1 MIFSPSQK
9 LCSTFSWVCLC
20 LLVISFHCTA
30 NMATA
35 DELKPKYI
43 ASTANNLLI
52 DTDELNIALIPL
64 TKDELNIEA
73 IAWFNLVK
81 DNATIVSRAEILV
94 NQDKRRIVAAE
105 KISEISKQSATL
117 SELAKSD
124 QVALE
129 KLKNDIEEIKQITKS
144 FNQEKAIKTVN
155 EMTTSSESLN
165 KLAEKAGDF
174 KKTLQHEREY
184 LIKNLT
190 LLRSN
195 KNNALARFQ
204 LVVEAWEL
212 KGGDTKDFKLY
223 AEALSGTNINLTDSD
238 AAWLTVH
245 GWFFSKDGGIR
256 WITNIIKFAVAL
268 LIVSILSMS
277 IGKIV
282 DSAVNRN
289 KKVSTLLKQFIAV
302 SVRRVI
308 LIIGFIMSLT
318 LIEINVAPLLALI
331 GAAGLVVGLALQGTL
346 SNFASGMLILI
357 YRPFDV
363 GDIITTD
370 GVSGTV
376 HSMTLLSTSVRT
388 FDNQHLIVP
397 NNSIWGSTITNVTGS
412 KTRRVDLIFGIG
424 YGDDITKAETIM
436 RKIVDNHPLVLKSP
450 EPVIKVNELGN
461 SSVNFVC
468 RPWVKTEN
476 YRNVFWD
483 ITRQVKEEFT
493 KQGVTIPFPQQDV
506 HVYNVA
512 NNTLDSAQKKSNDTF
527 EFAKKD

>member
-1 MIFSPSQK
+1 MIFCPNQK
-9 LCSTFSWVCLC
+9 LYSFFSWVCLC
-20 LLVISFHCTA
+20 LLVISFSCTT
-30 NMATA
+30 NIATA
-35 DELKPKYI
+35 GELTPKYI
-43 ASTANNLLI
+43 ASTANDILI
-52 DTDELNIALIPL
+52 DIDELNIALIPL
-64 TKDELNIEA
+64 TKDELNVEA

-81 DNATIVSRAEILV
+81 GSATIVSKAEILV
-94 NQDKRRIVAAE
+94 NQDKSRIAAAE

-117 SELAKSD
+117 LELAKSD

-129 KLKNDIEEIKQITKS
+129 KLKKDIEEIKQITKS
-144 FNQEKAIKTVN
+144 FNQEKAIKAVN
-155 EMTTSSESLN
+155 EMTKSSESLN

-174 KKTLQHEREY
+174 KKTLQQERED

-190 LLRSN
+190 LLRTN
-195 KNNALARFQ
+195 KNNTLTRFQ
-204 LVVEAWEL
+204 LVLEAWEV
-212 KGGDTKDFKLY
+212 KGGDTVDFQLY
-223 AEALSGTNINLTDSD
+223 AKALTGTNLDLTDGD

-245 GWFFSKDGGIR
+245 GWFFSNDGGIR
-256 WITNIIKFAVAL
+256 WLTNIIKFMLALVIVA
-268 LIVSILSMS
+268 ILSMS

-289 KKVSTLLKQFIAV
+289 KKVSILLKQFIAV

-308 LIIGFIMSLT
+308 LTIGFIMSLT

-363 GDIITTD
+363 GDIITID

-397 NNSIWGSTITNVTGS
+397 NNNIWESTITNVTGS

-424 YGDDITKAETIM
+424 YGDDIEKAETIM

-450 EPVIKVNELGN
+450 ETVIKVNELGN

-468 RPWVKTEN
+468 RPWVKTQN
-476 YRNVFWD
+476 YRDVFWD

-493 KQGVTIPFPQQDV
+493 KQGVTIPFPQRDV
-506 HVYNVA
+506 HVYSVA

-527 EFAKKD
+527 EFVKKE

>member
-1 MIFSPSQK
+1 MIFSPAEK
-9 LCSTFSWVCLC
+9 LNSLFSWACFCLLLITLHCSTNL
-20 LLVISFHCTA
+20 A
-30 NMATA
+30 NAE
-35 DELKPKYI
+35 ELKPKYT
-43 ASTANNLLI
+43 ASTANDLLV

-64 TKDELNIEA
+64 TKDELHIEA

-81 DNATIVSRAEILV
+81 DKAAIVSKAEILV
-94 NQDKRRIVAAE
+94 NQDKRRIAAAE

-117 SELAKSD
+117 LELAKSD
-124 QVALE
+124 QAALE
-129 KLKNDIEEIKQITKS
+129 ELKKDIEEIKQITKS

-155 EMTTSSESLN
+155 EMTSSAESLN
-165 KLAEKAGDF
+165 QLAEKAGDF
-174 KKTLQHEREY
+174 KKTLQSEREY

-195 KNNALARFQ
+195 KNNALTRFQ
-204 LVVEAWEL
+204 LVLDAWEL
-212 KGGDTKDFKLY
+212 KGGDVKDFKLY
-223 AEALSGTNINLTDSD
+223 AEALTGTNIHLTDGD

-256 WITNIIKFAVAL
+256 WVTNIIKFILAL
-268 LIVSILSMS
+268 MMVSFLSMT
-277 IGKIV
+277 IGKII
-282 DSAVNRN
+282 DKAVNRN

-308 LIIGFIMSLT
+308 LVIGFIMSLT

-412 KTRRVDLIFGIG
+412 KTRRVDLVFGIG

-436 RKIVDNHPLVLKSP
+436 QTIVDNHPLVLKSP
-450 EPVIKVNELGN
+450 EPIIKVNELGN

-476 YRNVFWD
+476 YRDVFWD

-493 KQGVTIPFPQQDV
+493 KQGVTIPFPQRDV
-506 HVYNVA
+506 HVYSVA
-512 NNTLDSAQKKSNDTF
+512 NNTLDSTKEKSNDTF
-527 EFAKKD
+527 EVAKKE